1 MYSQYP
7 QTFRMSLSGKKLGA
21 EESWKQMHFQL
32 PHYNKCCIMSRNAN
46 PMRLTLWVAY
56 VYDLIVTM

>member
-7 QTFRMSLSGKKLGA
+7 KTFRTSLACKKLGV

-32 PHYNKCCIMSRNAN
+32 PHYNKCIMSRNAN
-46 PMRLTLWVAY
+46 PMRLTLWVTY
-56 VYDLIVTM
+56 VDLIVTM